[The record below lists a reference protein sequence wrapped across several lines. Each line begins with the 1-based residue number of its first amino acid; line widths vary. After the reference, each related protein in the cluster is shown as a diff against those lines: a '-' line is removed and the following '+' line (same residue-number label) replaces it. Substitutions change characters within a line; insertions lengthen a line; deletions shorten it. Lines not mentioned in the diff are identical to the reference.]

1 MRRAHNFSAG
11 PSPLPLPVLEQVQQ
25 ELLDYQGMG
34 ASLLEV
40 SHRSREYTQVEESLR
55 ERLRQLLGLSEGW
68 HILLLQGGASL
79 QFYQV
84 ALNFLHGDR
93 VAGYLNTGHW
103 ARGAMREAAKVGS
116 VYEVASTEASA
127 YDHLPSPDDYRVDKG
142 TSWVHFTSN
151 NTIYGTQF
159 AVEPDIDRSIPLV
172 CDASSDFL
180 GRPVDL
186 ARYGLIYAGAQ
197 KNLGPSGVTI
207 VLVHEDFL
215 AQAAPEL
222 PTMLSYRTHVGTL
235 FNTPPVFATWIVEK
249 VLAHVQQQGGLAAQ
263 YERNRAKA
271 RALYAEIDR
280 TGFWRGTVRERDRS
294 LMNVTFRAP
303 SVELDKLFIATAESA
318 DMIGLAGYRTV
329 GGMRASL
336 YNAVELS
343 SVRALLECMR
353 EFERTRG

>member
-1 MRRAHNFSAG
+1 MHRAHNFSAG
-11 PSPLPLPVLEQVQQ
+11 PSPLPLAVLEEVQQ

-40 SHRSREYTQVEESLR
+40 SHRGPQYTEVEHSLR
-55 ERLRQLLGLSEGW
+55 ERLRDLLGLPAGW

-84 ALNFLHGDR
+84 ALNFLHGGR

-103 ARGAMREAAKVGS
+103 ARGAMQEAARVGA
-116 VYEVASTEASA
+116 VYEVASSEASA
-127 YDHLPSPDDYRVDKG
+127 YDHLPAADTYRVDPG
-142 TSWVHFTSN
+142 TSWIHFTSN

-159 AVEPDIDRSIPLV
+159 AVEPDVDRSIPLV

-180 GRPVDL
+180 GRPIDL
-186 ARYGLIYAGAQ
+186 GRYGLIYAEAQ

-207 VLVHEDFL
+207 VLVREDFL
-215 AQAAPEL
+215 SQSALGL

-235 FNTPPVFATWIVEK
+235 FNTPPVFVTWIVEK
-249 VLAHVQQQGGLAAQ
+249 VLAHVQRNGGLAAQ
-263 YERNRAKA
+263 FERNQQKA

-303 SVELDKLFIATAESA
+303 SPELDKLFVAASEQA
-318 DMIGLAGYRTV
+318 DIIGLAGYRTV

-343 SVRALLECMR
+343 SVRTLVECMR
-353 EFERTRG
+353 EFERTHG